1 MILTE
6 ELVPGIY
13 ETTVLLFNMIHLS
26 MLMWRGEG
34 RLVKGQE
41 FELEA
46 IFGSNALPQGGM
58 DLFI

>member
-1 MILTE
+1 
-6 ELVPGIY
+6 
-13 ETTVLLFNMIHLS
+13 MIHLS

-58 DLFI
+58 DVFI